1 MPRKINKNK
10 SDDRKKARIS
20 WIYSHYDMDDT
31 RNIGRKFKMPKKLFH
46 KYLEARKLFDE
57 NPPGKLSGDPVPDGA
72 EHIC

>member
-1 MPRKINKNK
+1 
-10 SDDRKKARIS
+10 
-20 WIYSHYDMDDT
+20 MDDT